1 MRKVVLSTN
10 ARLEI
15 AVVLGWS
22 QLNFEVMASSRYA
35 TLIQQ
40 AITDLAIDPHRIG
53 SKWVESAGSAVGLYH
68 IDRSRGRVASRSD
81 RVRRARHIL
90 IYQVPDETSLVILGL
105 IHDAM
110 DQAAAT
116 QRAVA
121 AIRRMQT

>member
-1 MRKVVLSTN
+1 MN
-10 ARLEI
+10 FG
-15 AVVLGWS
+15 AV
-22 QLNFEVMASSRYA
+22 ASSRYA

-40 AITDLAIDPHRIG
+40 AMTDLAIDPHRIG
-53 SKWVESAGSAVGLYH
+53 SKWVESAGAIVGLYH
-68 IDRSRGRVASRSD
+68 IARSRGRVASRSE

-90 IYQVPDETSLVILGL
+90 VYQAPDETSVAILGL

-121 AIRRMQT
+121 AIRRMTS